1 MIVHRERLE
10 MLKLIKFLLPPLLAI
25 LLCVV
30 VLEDFSMASLPGH
43 ADQKPLRAQAI
54 RISPVKKDR
63 DLNKIIGILESRIKN
78 HHLPGKAKNKLAA
91 MNDEEIR
98 LLTSLCD
105 RLSETADTAGADFA
119 LLLATALIVLS

>member
-1 MIVHRERLE
+1 
-10 MLKLIKFLLPPLLAI
+10 MLRLIKFLLLPLLVT

-30 VLEDFSMASLPGH
+30 VFEDFSIASLPGH
-43 ADQKPLRAQAI
+43 ADQEPLRVQAI
-54 RISPVKKDR
+54 RISPVKRDR
-63 DLNKIIGILESRIKN
+63 DLHKIIGILESRIKN

-105 RLSETADTAGADFA
+105 RLSETDNTAGSDFA

>member
-1 MIVHRERLE
+1 
-10 MLKLIKFLLPPLLAI
+10 MLKRIKLFLIPLLAI

-30 VLEDFSMASLPGH
+30 VFEELSVASLPGG
-43 ADQKPLRAQAI
+43 ADPKPLRVQNV
-54 RISPVKKDR
+54 RIPPAKRDR

-78 HHLPGKAKNKLAA
+78 HHLPEKAKSKLTA

-98 LLTSLCD
+98 LLKSLCD
-105 RLSETADTAGADFA
+105 RLSQTTDTAGADFA

>member
-1 MIVHRERLE
+1 MKL
-10 MLKLIKFLLPPLLAI
+10 LKFFFVPLFAI

-30 VLEDFSMASLPGH
+30 ILEEISMASLPGG
-43 ADQKPLRAQAI
+43 ADPKRSRVQDMKIPQAK
-54 RISPVKKDR
+54 RDR
-63 DLNKIIGILESRIKN
+63 DLKKIVAVLGSRIKN
-78 HHLPGKAKNKLAA
+78 HHLPEKAKNKLAV

-98 LLTSLCD
+98 LLASLCD

>member
-1 MIVHRERLE
+1 
-10 MLKLIKFLLPPLLAI
+10 MLKLIKFLLTPLLAI

-30 VLEDFSMASLPGH
+30 VLEDFSMASLPGY
-43 ADQKPLRAQAI
+43 ADQKPLRVQAI
-54 RISPVKKDR
+54 RISPVKRDR

>member
-1 MIVHRERLE
+1 L
-10 MLKLIKFLLPPLLAI
+10 LKLTKLLLVPLIAI

-30 VLEDFSMASLPGH
+30 VFEELSMASLPGG
-43 ADQKPLRAQAI
+43 ADSKPLRVEDLQ
-54 RISPVKKDR
+54 ISSVKRDR
-63 DLNKIIGILESRIKN
+63 DLNKIIGTLESRIKN
-78 HHLPGKAKNKLAA
+78 HHLPKKAKNKLAT

-105 RLSETADTAGADFA
+105 RLSETTDTAGADFA

>member
-1 MIVHRERLE
+1 
-10 MLKLIKFLLPPLLAI
+10 MLKRIKFFLVPLLAI

-30 VLEDFSMASLPGH
+30 VFEELSVASLPGG
-43 ADQKPLRAQAI
+43 ADPRPLRVQNV
-54 RISPVKKDR
+54 RIPPVKRDH

-78 HHLPGKAKNKLAA
+78 HHLPEKAKSKLAA

-98 LLTSLCD
+98 LLKSLCD
-105 RLSETADTAGADFA
+105 RLSQTADTAGADFA